1 MTYIHS
7 LETSP
12 GTYKVSQEEMTAFI
26 GSSIEDNTALRKY
39 KALQRDKSI
48 LYKYSVLPD
57 FNAACNNPILFN
69 AKDHSPTTTQRMQVY
84 KSEALKLASKVCIQA
99 IQNGQVEKQSITH
112 IIGITCTG
120 VYAPGLEVEILLELG
135 LNENIERHSVNFM
148 GCHAAFHGLRMA
160 DLICKANP
168 NATVLVFS
176 VELCSLHFRQNPSDD
191 NILSTYLFGDGAAA
205 AILSSKRP
213 KNKGPYLSCKNFG
226 SILLPQGKNDM
237 KWDLGQNGFEMVLN
251 RNVPNQIVLHMKKTF
266 LDFLSKNNVS
276 KDQITSYAIHP
287 GGKNILKAFA
297 EAIELDNKELV
308 ESHAVLLEYGN
319 MSSATILFVL
329 KEMIEKYKYN
339 SENTMV
345 YAAAFGPGLSIESAL
360 LEWNLIEN

>member
-1 MTYIHS
+1 VTYIHS
-7 LETSP
+7 IETSQ

-26 GSSIEDNTALRKY
+26 GWSIEDKNALRKY

-57 FNAACNNPILFN
+57 FNAACPNPILFKT
-69 AKDHSPTTTQRMQVY
+69 KDHSPTTAERMQVF
-84 KSEALKLASKVCIQA
+84 KNEAFKLSSKVCVQA
-99 IQNGQVEKQSITH
+99 IQNSQVEKQSITH

-135 LNENIERHSVNFM
+135 LKEDTERHSVNFM

-205 AILSSKRP
+205 AILSSKKP
-213 KNKGPYLSCKNFG
+213 KNNPYLSCKNFG

-237 KWDLGQNGFEMVLN
+237 KWDLGQHGFEMVLN
-251 RNVPNQIVLHMKKTF
+251 RNVPSQIVQNMKKAF
-266 LDFLSKNNVS
+266 LDFLTKNKVS

-297 EAIELDNKELV
+297 EAIEIESKEIS
-308 ESHAVLLEYGN
+308 ESYAVLLEYGN

-329 KEMIEKYKYN
+329 KEMIENYKYDRV
-339 SENTMV
+339 NTMV